1 MKKNMG
7 MVDKLIRFIV
17 AISIAVLYYLNIIS
31 GTLAIV
37 LLILAVIFVLTS
49 FVSFCPIYRLIGVST
64 CSSK

>member
-17 AISIAVLYYLNIIS
+17 AISIAVVYYLNLMS
-31 GTLAIV
+31 GTLAMV
-37 LLILAVIFVLTS
+37 LLIFAVIFVLTS